1 MIKILQNGN
10 LPQWFSIEITD
21 KLGFMDI
28 VDEVK
33 GKAMAIRV
41 AKRLAK
47 KEDIK
52 HINIDGFI
60 AETKDL

>member
-1 MIKILQNGN
+1 MIKILKNAN

>member
-1 MIKILQNGN
+1 MIKILKNAN

-60 AETKDL
+60 AETEDL

>member
-1 MIKILQNGN
+1 MIKILKNAN
-10 LPQWFSIEITD
+10 FPQWFSIEITD

-33 GKAMAIRV
+33 GKALAIKV

-52 HINIDGFI
+52 HINIDGFM

>member
-1 MIKILQNGN
+1 MIKILKNAN

-33 GKAMAIRV
+33 GKAMAIRI

-60 AETKDL
+60 AETEDL